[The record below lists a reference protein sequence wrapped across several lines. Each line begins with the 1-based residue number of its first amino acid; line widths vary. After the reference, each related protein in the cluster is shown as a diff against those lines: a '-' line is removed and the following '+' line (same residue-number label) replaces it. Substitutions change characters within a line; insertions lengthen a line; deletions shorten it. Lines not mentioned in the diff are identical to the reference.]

1 VAKQCDITYLVC
13 GIISHESV
21 LLWIYNVVSIIKV
34 ILCVFHKMLG
44 KNQCFLCN
52 CKQKTD
58 KKERTDKSCLCA
70 LGNPIKLFVSYFL
83 RGLSKINTTLS
94 ALLIYAPTERDPEE
108 LSLPD
113 SELWSLPPSSLITDV
128 SFQPSEDLF

>member
-1 VAKQCDITYLVC
+1 MAKQCDITYLVC

-34 ILCVFHKMLG
+34 ILCDFHKKLG

-52 CKQKTD
+52 SKQKTD

-70 LGNPIKLFVSYFL
+70 LENPIKLFVSYFL
-83 RGLSKINTTLS
+83 RGLSKINTTRS
-94 ALLIYAPTERDPEE
+94 TLLIYAPTAREPEE
-108 LSLPD
+108 VSFPE
-113 SELWSLPPSSLITDV
+113 SELWILPPSSLMTEV
-128 SFQPSEDLF
+128 SFQPSAALF